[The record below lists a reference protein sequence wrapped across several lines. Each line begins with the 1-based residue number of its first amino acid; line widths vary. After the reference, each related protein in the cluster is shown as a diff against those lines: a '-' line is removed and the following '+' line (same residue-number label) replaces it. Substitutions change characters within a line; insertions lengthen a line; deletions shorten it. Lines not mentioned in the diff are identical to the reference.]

1 MPFSVRDARINT
13 VWWLAPVSAF
23 IYQRGTDSVRKTVLN
38 EVFETLVAHQLVSSE
53 SEFSKDWLG
62 RGEGYMRGLRFH
74 GDPPSVASIAICAS
88 KLKHYGHRLAET
100 GEHDELS
107 DRFIELSEA
116 CYRQIQAISEATW
129 LGAPEKGPAAQK
141 SERAI

>member
-1 MPFSVRDARINT
+1 M
-13 VWWLAPVSAF
+13 
-23 IYQRGTDSVRKTVLN
+23 GKTVLN
-38 EVFETLVAHQLVSSE
+38 EVFETLVSHQLVSSE
-53 SEFSKDWLG
+53 SEFSRDWLG
-62 RGEGYMRGLRFH
+62 RGEGYLRGLRFH

-88 KLKHYGHRLAET
+88 KLQYYGRRLAET

-129 LGAPEKGPAAQK
+129 LGAPEKGSAVRK
-141 SERAI
+141 SEPAI